1 MRSHGRN
8 RARVLHSRRG
18 AAMAAALVVLL
29 VVSLSSFALLQ
40 NLSRTQRQASRNR
53 WQTQSLCLAEAGVE
67 RAQARLLRDQAYRGE
82 RWMIAADARA
92 SRSEDGEV
100 EIQVE
105 RSDES
110 STATITVKAKFPAS
124 RPEAALSTLQS
135 TIKLSGKGKS
145 S

>member
-1 MRSHGRN
+1 
-8 RARVLHSRRG
+8 
-18 AAMAAALVVLL
+18 MAAALVVLL

-53 WQTQSLCLAEAGVE
+53 WQIQSQCLAEAGVE

-82 RWMIAADARA
+82 RWTIAADASA

-100 EIQVE
+100 EIQVAL
-105 RSDES
+105 SDES
-110 STATITVKAKFPAS
+110 SAATITVKAKFPAA
-124 RPEAALSTLQS
+124 RPDAALSTLQT
-135 TIKLSGKGKS
+135 TIKLSVKGKS

>member
-8 RARVLHSRRG
+8 RARASQHRRG

-40 NLSRTQRQASRNR
+40 NLSRAQRQRSKNH
-53 WQTQSLCLAEAGVE
+53 WQTQSQCLAEAGIE
-67 RAQARLLRDQAYRGE
+67 RARARLLRDEAYRGE
-82 RWMIAADARA
+82 RWTMAADARA

-105 RSDES
+105 LSDES
-110 STATITVKAKFPAS
+110 ATAKVIVKAKFPAA
-124 RPEAALSTLQS
+124 RPEAALSTLQT